1 MANSSQEPG
10 KFDAVKGG
18 QVPPPISGAVNG
30 IEGLRQRFVI
40 GNEQVRLD
48 TVVKAT
54 TYGDEGLDIL

>member
-1 MANSSQEPG
+1 MANNFKQPRE
-10 KFDAVKGG
+10 FDAVKGG
-18 QVPPPISGAVNG
+18 QVLSPVSGAVNG